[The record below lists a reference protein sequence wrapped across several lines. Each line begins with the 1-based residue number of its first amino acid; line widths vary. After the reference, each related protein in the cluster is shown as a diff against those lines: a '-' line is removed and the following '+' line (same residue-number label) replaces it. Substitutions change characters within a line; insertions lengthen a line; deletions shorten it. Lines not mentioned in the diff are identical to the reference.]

1 MSTLRYRVISPSGI
15 HIGTDFYDTNEI
27 VRLTERGAKYLLI
40 NKLIALAS
48 GQAPVG
54 VPDGPS
60 EDDVEIDIHVN
71 NKEKTVSLTELRD
84 LFPRVQG
91 PEGGPGPQ
99 GIPGPKGD
107 KGDKGDVGHG
117 ISLKGAVASYLE
129 LPAHANDGD
138 VYLDQGTGHGL
149 AWSGGNWIDI
159 GQFKGPK
166 GDPGESGDPS
176 YAVQTEENAAAAASS
191 ALQAAQSAE
200 GIFEAEVAAQA
211 SASAAANSESNARS
225 HKDAAAT
232 SESNAASSASA
243 ASTSA
248 TSASNSASGAATS
261 ASHAATSET
270 NAATSES
277 NALASKNAAATSETN
292 AAASESN
299 ALASKNAAATSAA
312 NAAISESNAL
322 TSKNDSATSAANAAT
337 SESNALSSKNAAA
350 TSASNA
356 ATSESNAATSASNA
370 HTSELNAATSAS
382 NAASAVQAAAGTATP
397 VVDGGPGTVGTG
409 TKWARED
416 HKHPTDTTRAPVD
429 SPNFTGTPTAPTPTA
444 GDNSTKVATTEF
456 VMGNAG
462 VPATAQPLADGTAA
476 VGVSNKYARED
487 HVHPTDSSR
496 APVNSP
502 GFTGTP
508 TAPTPDAGDNSTKLA
523 TTSFVTTAV
532 APLIGAVVY
541 KGTWNASTNTPAFTS
556 GVGTKGWLYK
566 VSVAGTTAVDGIS
579 QWNVGDCIVF
589 NGTTWDKID
598 GIPTEVTS
606 VAGRVGAVTI
616 AYGDVSGLG
625 NAATKN
631 VGTTAGTVAA
641 GDDSRF
647 TAGAFTTLTVAGS
660 AVWHAGNFNPAAYL
674 PLGGST
680 MTGRIVGAT
689 LNLAMSADGTN
700 NGSFTCRA
708 SGTGDGNLAGL
719 TFHNDSYAVKLGVR
733 HDGYVGLG
741 GWSRAAWSWYSAPD
755 GSMVAAGNIS
765 AYSDPRLKEDV
776 ERIEGALAI
785 LRQIDGVRFTWNH
798 VTNLIGRPG
807 ERDIGVLADQIQAV
821 LPELIN
827 LSIPDDE
834 NDGER
839 WLTVAYDKLVPVLI
853 EGIKEQ
859 QDLIES
865 QQAQLDALT
874 AWARANG
881 FPG

>member
-27 VRLTERGAKYLLI
+27 VILTERGAKYLLI
-40 NKLIALAS
+40 NKQIALAS
-48 GQAPVG
+48 EQAPVG

-91 PEGGPGPQ
+91 PEGSLGPQ
-99 GIPGPKGD
+99 GRPGPKGD

-117 ISLKGAVASYLE
+117 IALKGAVASYLE

-149 AWSGGNWIDI
+149 AWSDGNWIDI

-176 YAVQTEENAAAAASS
+176 YAVQTEQNAAAAASS

-232 SESNAASSASA
+232 SESNAASSASV

-261 ASHAATSET
+261 ASHAATSEANAATSESNALASKNAAATSAT

-277 NALASKNAAATSETN
+277 NALASKNAAATS
-292 AAASESN
+292 
-299 ALASKNAAATSAA
+299 AATAA
-312 NAAISESNAL
+312 TSESNAL
-322 TSKNDSATSAANAAT
+322 TSKNDSATSASNAAT

-350 TSASNA
+350 ISESNA

-382 NAASAVQAAAGTATP
+382 NAASAVQAAAGTALP
-397 VVDGGPGTVGTG
+397 VGDDGAGAVGTG

-416 HKHPTDTTRAPVD
+416 HKHPTDTSRAPVD

-444 GDNSTKVATTEF
+444 GDNSTKVATTAF
-456 VMGNAG
+456 VMANAGG
-462 VPATAQPLADGTAA
+462 VPATAAPLADGTAT
-476 VGVSNKYARED
+476 VGVSTKYARED

-502 GFTGTP
+502 GFTGSP
-508 TAPTPDAGDNSTKLA
+508 TAPTPTAGDNSTKLA
-523 TTSFVTTAV
+523 TTSFVATAV
-532 APLIGAVVY
+532 SNLVGSAP
-541 KGTWNASTNTPAFTS
+541 GTLDTLNELAAALGNDANFSTTISAALGNRLRVDTNAQGLTGTQQTNAQTN
-556 GVGTKGWLYK
+556 L
-566 VSVAGTTAVDGIS
+566 
-579 QWNVGDCIVF
+579 
-589 NGTTWDKID
+589 
-598 GIPTEVTS
+598 
-606 VAGRVGAVTI
+606 
-616 AYGDVSGLG
+616 GLG
-625 NAATKN
+625 NAATRN
-631 VGTTAGTVAA
+631 VGTTAGTVSA

-647 TAGAFTTLTVAGS
+647 TNGAFSTLTVAGS
-660 AVWHAGNFNPAAYL
+660 AVWHAGNFNPASYA
-674 PLGGST
+674 PAASPTFSGAIVTGAVSSPMTADSTASIQVRNNGGS
-680 MTGRIVGAT
+680 GDGA
-689 LNLAMSADGTN
+689 LAMISFLAQGAYGIKMGVRADGY
-700 NGSFTCRA
+700 F
-708 SGTGDGNLAGL
+708 
-719 TFHNDSYAVKLGVR
+719 
-733 HDGYVGLG
+733 GLG
-741 GWSRAAWSWYSAPD
+741 GWSRAAWSWYSAPNSD
-755 GSMVAAGNIS
+755 MVAGGNIT
-765 AYSDPRLKEDV
+765 AYSDPELKDDV
-776 ERIEGALAI
+776 SPIADAI
-785 LRQIDGVRFTWNH
+785 DIIRQLDGVRFTWNH
-798 VTNLIGRPG
+798 KTRLIGRPG
-807 ERDIGVLADQIQAV
+807 ERDVGVLADQVEAV
-821 LPELIN
+821 LPEIVGR
-827 LSIPDDE
+827 SIPDDE
-834 NDGER
+834 NDGKQWR
-839 WLTVAYDKLVPVLI
+839 TVAYDKLVPVLI
-853 EGIKEQ
+853 EGIKAQ
-859 QDLIES
+859 QDVIER
-865 QQAQLDALT
+865 QQTQLDALLG
-874 AWARANG
+874 WARSNG

>member
-27 VRLTERGAKYLLI
+27 VILTERGAKYLLI
-40 NKLIALAS
+40 NKQIALAS
-48 GQAPVG
+48 EQAPVG

-99 GIPGPKGD
+99 GRPGPKGD

-117 ISLKGAVASYLE
+117 IALKGAVASYLE

-149 AWSGGNWIDI
+149 AWSDGNWIDI

-176 YAVQTEENAAAAASS
+176 YAVQTEQNAAAAASS

-232 SESNAASSASA
+232 SESNAASSASL

-248 TSASNSASGAATS
+248 TSASNSASGAEAS
-261 ASHAATSET
+261 ASHAATSEANAATSESNALASQNAAATSAT

-277 NALASKNAAATSETN
+277 NALASKNAAATSAE
-292 AAASESN
+292 
-299 ALASKNAAATSAA
+299 

-322 TSKNDSATSAANAAT
+322 TSKNDAATSASNAAT

-350 TSASNA
+350 ISESNA

-502 GFTGTP
+502 GFTGSP
-508 TAPTPDAGDNSTKLA
+508 TAPTPTAGDNSTKLA
-523 TTSFVTTAV
+523 TTSFVATAV
-532 APLIGAVVY
+532 SNLVGSAP
-541 KGTWNASTNTPAFTS
+541 GTLDTLNELAAALGNDANFSTTISAALGNRLRVDTNAQGLTGTQQTNAQTN
-556 GVGTKGWLYK
+556 L
-566 VSVAGTTAVDGIS
+566 
-579 QWNVGDCIVF
+579 
-589 NGTTWDKID
+589 
-598 GIPTEVTS
+598 
-606 VAGRVGAVTI
+606 
-616 AYGDVSGLG
+616 GLG
-625 NAATKN
+625 NAATRN
-631 VGTTAGTVAA
+631 VGTTAGTVCA

-647 TAGAFTTLTVAGS
+647 TNGAFSTLTVAGS
-660 AVWHAGNFNPAAYL
+660 AVWHAGNFNPASYA
-674 PLGGST
+674 PAANPTFAGVIV
-680 MTGRIVGAT
+680 TGAVSSP
-689 LNLAMSADGTN
+689 MSADSTGSIQVRN
-700 NGSFTCRA
+700 NGGS
-708 SGTGDGNLAGL
+708 GDGNLAMISFLAQGA
-719 TFHNDSYAVKLGVR
+719 YGIKLGIR
-733 HDGYVGLG
+733 ADGYFGLG
-741 GWSRAAWSWYSAPD
+741 GWSRAAWSWYSAPSGD
-755 GSMVAAGNIS
+755 MVAGGNVT
-765 AYSDPRLKEDV
+765 AYSDPELKDDV
-776 ERIEGALAI
+776 SPIC
-785 LRQIDGVRFTWNH
+785 
-798 VTNLIGRPG
+798 
-807 ERDIGVLADQIQAV
+807 
-821 LPELIN
+821 
-827 LSIPDDE
+827 
-834 NDGER
+834 
-839 WLTVAYDKLVPVLI
+839 
-853 EGIKEQ
+853 
-859 QDLIES
+859 
-865 QQAQLDALT
+865 
-874 AWARANG
+874 G
-881 FPG
+881 FHGS